1 MDCSPPGSSVH
12 GISQARILEW
22 VASSFSIFISHH
34 IQNIKYS
41 ITAHTQKDTIS
52 NVPENL
58 ITVLYNT
65 QNIMPYNGQKNEYEF
80 QSYREK
86 S

>member
-1 MDCSPPGSSVH
+1 MDCSLPGSSDH
-12 GISQARILEW
+12 ELAQARILEW
-22 VASSFSIFISHH
+22 VASSFSIFISYH

-41 ITAHTQKDTIS
+41 ITAHTQKDTVS
-52 NVPENL
+52 NVSENL
-58 ITVLYNT
+58 ITVSSHT
-65 QNIMPYNGQKNEYEF
+65 QNIMPYNGQKYEYEF